1 VTDAFARLQGALQ
14 DRYRLDRELGQ
25 GGMATV
31 YLAHDLK
38 HDRDVALKVLRP
50 ELAATLGPE
59 RFLREIKIAAQL
71 QHPNI
76 LAVHDSG
83 EAAGFLYYVMPF
95 VEGSSLR
102 ERLAKEGELPVPEAA
117 RILRDVADA
126 LSAAH
131 AKGVVHRDIK
141 PENVL
146 LTGRHALVAD
156 FGVAKAVTEA
166 TGRQTLTTAG
176 VALGTPTYMAPEQA
190 AASPH
195 IDARADIYALGVMAY
210 EMLTGQPPFTA
221 ATPQALL
228 AAHVTEPPVAVTQR
242 RATIPA
248 PLAQL
253 IMRCLSKKAADRPQT
268 ADELLP
274 VLESFTTPSGGIT
287 PTQTQPVQAVAKRRR
302 LVAVSAVAGVAVM
315 TAVAVLIVGGRLS
328 RRYVPV
334 TLGARTQLTFTGNV
348 LWPTIS
354 RDGKQL
360 AFWAKT
366 CTTDNCT
373 YALQIQDVGA
383 RATHRVLDGVT
394 AAYGM
399 QWSMDRRYLLVNASI
414 GGRYGSYLV
423 SALGGN
429 PRYAP
434 PDASFLGSGDSLLT
448 PDLRTALDTVFW
460 PKVQTLDGA
469 TRDSFRVTVP
479 NPSLAAVAT
488 SIPGTRWIMIGVF
501 QRGGVLFQVADRHGR
516 VADRLLEPCVH
527 WYEVSEDAL
536 WIKCADAIVRVAFD
550 ASTGQLST
558 RRDTVYSGPLAG
570 FSVTADGGSFV
581 VGEGTTEYSVWALDL
596 ADALRGHFPESQRV
610 LRATSPVYAAPSPDG
625 SQLLLSRTM
634 PGGAGRPEARY
645 TIRPFAG
652 RAEEELHTPSEPI
665 AASWSGEGHILALS
679 RKGTGLQLS
688 LVDIRS
694 GAVLRSLDVADSTIG
709 AIDVLPDGWVYVPST
724 GDRVVVVRGG
734 QRRDIPK
741 PQTIGSLLGLGL
753 RADPAGRVIAT
764 AWNRTLDSL
773 VVLQVP
779 TDGSAWTVWA
789 ELSAENGYGVPLSGG
804 GVLITAFHSQQSVT
818 VYSASAP
825 GRLNKL
831 GTVPRP
837 VDGLSVSRGGRRV
850 AVQVGDHFGDAWM
863 SKVVRP

>member
-1 VTDAFARLQGALQ
+1 LTENLDRLASALEG
-14 DRYRLDRELGQ
+14 RYRIERELGQ
-25 GGMATV
+25 GGMAVV
-31 YLAHDLK
+31 YLARDLK
-38 HDRDVALKVLRP
+38 HEREVALKVLRP
-50 ELAATLGPE
+50 ELGAVLGAE

-76 LAVHDSG
+76 LGVHDSG

-95 VEGSSLR
+95 VEGQSLR
-102 ERLAKEGELPVPEAA
+102 ERLAKEGELPVPEAC

-131 AKGVVHRDIK
+131 EKGVVHRDIK
-141 PENVL
+141 PENIL

-156 FGVAKAVTEA
+156 FGVAKAVHEA
-166 TGRQTLTTAG
+166 TGRQALTTAG

-195 IDARADIYALGVMAY
+195 VDHRADIYALGVMAY

-221 ATPQALL
+221 PTPQALL
-228 AAHVTEPPVAVTQR
+228 AAHVTEPPLEVTQR
-242 RATIPA
+242 RATIPP

-253 IMRCLSKKAADRPQT
+253 IMRCLAKKAADRPQT

-274 VLESFTTPSGGIT
+274 VLESFSTPSGGIT

-302 LVAVSAVAGVAVM
+302 LVAVAAVAGVAIM
-315 TAVAVLIVGGRLS
+315 TAVAVFIAGGRLS
-328 RRYVPV
+328 RRHVPV

-360 AFWAKT
+360 AFWTKT
-366 CTTDNCT
+366 CATDTCT

-394 AAYGM
+394 AASIM
-399 QWSMDRRYLLVNASI
+399 VWSMDRRYLLVQASI
-414 GGRYGSYLV
+414 GGRFGSYLV

-434 PDASFLGSGDSLLT
+434 PNTDFLGSGDSLLMS
-448 PDLRTALDTVFW
+448 DYRTVPDTVFW

-479 NPSLAAVAT
+479 NPSLYAIAA
-488 SIPGTRWIMIGVF
+488 SIPGTRWIMIGNS
-501 QRGGVLFQVADRHGR
+501 QPNGPYFQVADRHGR
-516 VADRLLEPCVH
+516 VADRLLAPPCVFQ
-527 WYEVSEDAL
+527 WELSEDAL
-536 WIKCADAIVRVAFD
+536 WMRCADAIVRVAFD

-558 RRDTVYSGPLAG
+558 RQDTVYTGPVDG

-610 LRATSPVYAAPSPDG
+610 LRATSPVYASPSPDG
-625 SQLLLSRTM
+625 SQFLLVRTM
-634 PGGAGRPEARY
+634 PGGAGRTY
-645 TIRPFAG
+645 TIRPYAG
-652 RAEEELHTPSEPI
+652 GAEAELHAPSEPI
-665 AASWSGEGHILALS
+665 AAWWSGEGHIVALS

-688 LVDIRS
+688 LVDIHS
-694 GAVLRSLDVADSTIG
+694 DAVLRSLDVADSMIQSV
-709 AIDVLPDGWVYVPST
+709 DVLPDGWVYVPYP

-734 QRRDIPK
+734 QPRDVPK
-741 PQTIGSLLGLGL
+741 PQTVGFLMGL
-753 RADPAGRVIAT
+753 RADPAGRVITT
-764 AWNRTLDSL
+764 AGNRTLDSL
-773 VVLQVP
+773 VWLQVP
-779 TDGSAWTVWA
+779 TDGGAWTVWA
-789 ELSAENGYGVPLSGG
+789 ELSAADAGDGWPLPGG
-804 GVLITAFHSQQSVT
+804 GVLLTAFHSQQSVT

-825 GRLNKL
+825 GRLTKL

-837 VDGLSVSRGGRRV
+837 VDGLSISRGGRRV
-850 AVQVGDHFGDAWM
+850 TVQVADHFGDAWM